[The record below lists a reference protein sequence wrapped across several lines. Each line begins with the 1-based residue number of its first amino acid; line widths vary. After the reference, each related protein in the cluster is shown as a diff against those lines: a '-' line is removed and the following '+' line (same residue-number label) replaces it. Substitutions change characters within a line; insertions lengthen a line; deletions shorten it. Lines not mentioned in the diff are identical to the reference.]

1 MEKRTK
7 SSFFWDVDIIGD
19 RTGIE
24 YPSTESLTK
33 DQRFGNKILM
43 FLTIFCMMLFI
54 WTISIWFE
62 GGFDWN
68 GAGIILIWLFILC
81 IRIFLLIKQRKTLN
95 TIEQLKMCWKV
106 IETSI
111 VYAKLAEIPDRSGKQ
126 FKSYTIIAKK
136 WEISYAASWVLSRSI
151 DIKDWD
157 NVQIFMDP
165 QDPTIYYMDLEH
177 FYS

>member
-1 MEKRTK
+1 
-7 SSFFWDVDIIGD
+7 
-19 RTGIE
+19 
-24 YPSTESLTK
+24 
-33 DQRFGNKILM
+33 
-43 FLTIFCMMLFI
+43 MMLFI
-54 WTISIWFE
+54 WTILIWFE
-62 GGFDWN
+62 GGFDWK
-68 GAGIILIWLFILC
+68 GIGVIIIWLFILC
-81 IRIFLLIKQRKTLN
+81 IPIFLLIKQRKTLN

-106 IETSI
+106 IEASI

-136 WEISYAASWVLSRSI
+136 WEISYTASWVISHSI

-165 QDPTIYYMDLEH
+165 QDSTIYYMDLEH